1 MIKLIKRFWRYHF
14 GGAETWET
22 DAQFARRVMIS
33 GISTLIMIVLG
44 AILIYAGL
52 VMGLAL

>member
-1 MIKLIKRFWRYHF
+1 MLQILKRFWRYHF

-22 DAQFARRVMIS
+22 DAQFSRRVMLS
-33 GISTLIMIVLG
+33 GISTLLMLILG